1 MAGIVAPRPGARTRA
16 AAQGR
21 CWETWPMARLFVA
34 VWPTPEVVALVA
46 DRSSPGTVRFED
58 LASFP
63 LEG

>member
-1 MAGIVAPRPGARTRA
+1 
-16 AAQGR
+16 
-21 CWETWPMARLFVA
+21 MARLFVA

-46 DRSSPGTVRFED
+46 NRSSPGTVRFED